1 MGDVAMTVPII
12 RLVIA
17 QHPKLKISI
26 LTKPAYVEIFREFT
40 QANIIALDKKKYKG
54 LLGLIK
60 LFNELRALDI
70 DSVID
75 LHNVLRTKF
84 LKVLWGNN
92 FYQIKKGRG
101 EKKQLVNGKIFYQ
114 LKSTHQ
120 RYLETFNC
128 LGLNLS
134 LSYHKFPQKKD
145 RNKLKLI
152 GSNNLTSKIIGIAP
166 FAKHKAKTYSLE
178 KTSRLIER
186 LSINNTILLFGGGAE
201 EIAKLDEISKNNKN
215 TINLAQGLSFSS
227 QLDYISTLDLM
238 ISMDSANGH
247 LAAMYGVKV
256 LTIWGVT
263 HPYAGFT
270 PFNQPITNSITVDRN
285 EFPKIPT
292 SIYGDKCPKVYEN
305 AINSISVEEIVKKA
319 EEIC

>member
-134 LSYHKFPQKKD
+134 LSHHKFPQKQD

-152 GSNNLTSKIIGIAP
+152 RSNNLTSKIIGIAP

-215 TINLAQGLSFSS
+215 TINLAQDLSFSS
-227 QLDYISTLDLM
+227 QLDYISTLDL
-238 ISMDSANGH
+238 IP
-247 LAAMYGVKV
+247 LEIFLLLKV
-256 LTIWGVT
+256 FLLLM
-263 HPYAGFT
+263 
-270 PFNQPITNSITVDRN
+270 
-285 EFPKIPT
+285 K
-292 SIYGDKCPKVYEN
+292 
-305 AINSISVEEIVKKA
+305 
-319 EEIC
+319 

>member
-40 QANIIALDKKKYKG
+40 QANIITLDKKKYKG

-201 EIAKLDEISKNNKN
+201 EIAKLDEINRIDRKMKKRKIRENSELYNSLLSKRN
-215 TINLAQGLSFSS
+215 TLRT
-227 QLDYISTLDLM
+227 QL
-238 ISMDSANGH
+238 
-247 LAAMYGVKV
+247 K
-256 LTIWGVT
+256 
-263 HPYAGFT
+263 
-270 PFNQPITNSITVDRN
+270 
-285 EFPKIPT
+285 
-292 SIYGDKCPKVYEN
+292 
-305 AINSISVEEIVKKA
+305 
-319 EEIC
+319 